1 MVDDIDQERHV
12 GFDTSD
18 TQFLQCA
25 ERLSDGTVKCTV
37 VCDHF
42 YKKTI
47 IIWKNLSACIS
58 VAAVKTDTIA

>member
-25 ERLSDGTVKCTV
+25 ERLADGTVKCTV

-47 IIWKNLSACIS
+47 IIWKNLSA
-58 VAAVKTDTIA
+58 

>member
-1 MVDDIDQERHV
+1 MVDDIDQKRHV

-25 ERLSDGTVKCTV
+25 ERLADGTVKCTV